1 MLYRVIFLL
10 VLINCAG
17 PGNNIILRNP
27 QKSYVELN
35 DLYKACKGKGKID
48 SFGEIKGKLSFSFM
62 SQRDSTFIVFNDI
75 IGRKALLLWVTSNII
90 IARDLIKNKQY
101 DYDQIKY
108 MFPIMHTIEPNDLTR
123 LVWGIQP
130 ESRGN
135 QKRSE
140 SRKKN
145 KSKINYVRD
154 KLAGEKRS
162 LVGAKFYN
170 KESNQGVNIEITSRD
185 MQSEPINMK
194 KVWKLLKY

>member
-17 PGNNIILRNP
+17 PGKNIILRNS

-35 DLYKACKGKGKID
+35 ELYKACKGKGKID
-48 SFGEIKGKLSFSFM
+48 SFGKIKGKLSFSFM

-75 IGRKALLLWVTSNII
+75 IGRKALLLWVTPNII
-90 IARDLIKNKQY
+90 TARDLIKNKQY

-108 MFPIMHTIEPNDLTR
+108 IFPIMHTIQPNDLTR

-130 ESRGN
+130 ESGVS

-140 SRKKN
+140 LRKKN
-145 KSKINYVRD
+145 KSKINYMRD
-154 KLAGEKRS
+154 KLADEKRS

-185 MQSEPINMK
+185 MQSEQINMK
-194 KVWKLLKY
+194 KVWKLLEY